1 MFGVFRV
8 KNHEFTQKNHI
19 FSNCGGRRTF
29 CWGISCEKSRFY
41 AKKIIFFPIP
51 PLDPPLTC
59 KFQSHFTSVVGLAL
73 KVNKSRPVQKNLFI
87 LLLANAFDIE
97 TNPGPIFPCGACTKA
112 VTWKHKAICCDSC
125 DALFHINCQGIHSN
139 AYRFLDA
146 SNISWE
152 CIQCGMPIFSTSL
165 FNSTYSIELENQYSN
180 LSNCSELSS
189 PGWPKATSSP
199 NKETKLKSDKS

>member
-1 MFGVFRV
+1 VIEVLNLRPLGYQRAQVIRNSKLKLNTN
-8 KNHEFTQKNHI
+8 KNVT
-19 FSNCGGRRTF
+19 
-29 CWGISCEKSRFY
+29 
-41 AKKIIFFPIP
+41 AP
-51 PLDPPLTC
+51 TC

-73 KVNKSRPVQKNLFI
+73 KVNKSRPVQKYLFI

-97 TNPGPIFPCGACTKA
+97 TNPGPRFPCGACTKA

-125 DALFHINCQGIHSN
+125 DVWFHINCQGIHSN

-152 CIQCGMPIFSTSL
+152 CIQCGMPNFSTSL

-180 LSNCSELSS
+180 LCD
-189 PGWPKATSSP
+189 G
-199 NKETKLKSDKS
+199 